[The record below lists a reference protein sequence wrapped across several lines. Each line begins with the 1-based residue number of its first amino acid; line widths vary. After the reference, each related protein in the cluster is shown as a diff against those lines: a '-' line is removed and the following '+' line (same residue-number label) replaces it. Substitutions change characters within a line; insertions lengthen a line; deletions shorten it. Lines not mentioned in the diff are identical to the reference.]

1 MVVLITGVYGYF
13 GSILTRYLT
22 SKKIRVVG
30 IGLDSHAASLPDSEY
45 FTYYSCSI
53 TDKDNLALVFSR
65 VEPTHVVHFAC
76 TFNRVRNRAREYFI
90 DVGGSTNVLE
100 ISNNTPSVKQIIYSS
115 STAAYGGNKD
125 NPEWIREN
133 QPLRPGKYRYGMNKK
148 EIEEIFA
155 SSPLRD
161 DLNLVILRICTVT
174 GPFFPSARI
183 VLRLLTEFPFMPK
196 FCKFNK
202 IQLLHEDDFNALLEL
217 ILKDEEIAGIY
228 NMAPDSF
235 SLVHELGPAKSY
247 FPFPKIMIKAVLWVL
262 WNLKLL
268 NLQPAGLDNSFLPI
282 ILDGSKLVN
291 RYGYHFKYSSTEA
304 LKATQEAKKQMSLE
318 SSI

>member
-13 GSILTRYLT
+13 GSILTRFLT
-22 SKKIRVVG
+22 SKKIKVVG
-30 IGLDSHAASLPDSEY
+30 IGLESHAVNLQESEY
-45 FTYYSCSI
+45 FTYYPCSI
-53 TDKDNLALVFSR
+53 TDKDRLKQVFSS

-100 ISNNTPSVKQIIYSS
+100 ISNNTPSVRQIIYSS
-115 STAAYGGNKD
+115 STAAYGGNED
-125 NPEWIREN
+125 NPEWIEEN

-148 EIEEIFA
+148 EIEEIYT
-155 SSPLRD
+155 STTLRD

-202 IQLLHEDDFNALLEL
+202 IQLLHEDDFNALFEL
-217 ILKDEEIAGIY
+217 ILKDKEIAGIY

-235 SLVHELGPAKSY
+235 SYVHELGPAKSY

-282 ILDGSKLVN
+282 ILDGSKLAN
-291 RYGYHFKYSSTEA
+291 RYGYRFKYSSTEA
-304 LKATQEAKKQMSLE
+304 LRVTQEAKKRFAALSTT
-318 SSI
+318 